1 MLRMGCV
8 RACSSPEVTEM
19 IVRTVSSEN
28 GEPGL
33 ARRLLELTQG
43 DDAEFLEIGLW
54 S

>member
-1 MLRMGCV
+1 MDCV
-8 RACSSPEVTEM
+8 RACSSPEVTEI

-33 ARRLLELTQG
+33 ERRLLELTLG
-43 DDAEFLEIGLW
+43 DDAEFLEIRLW